1 MMKAGVKSLIIF
13 MAGFGASGGLTGAL
27 TYYFTKKKFM
37 KISDER
43 VKSLEEYIEE
53 LQMEKLARDLGYGS
67 VVSEEGETDGKEA
80 GSSEGEENYIP
91 KEDMNF
97 NPNRERPLSNIKAQN
112 DEAYIRYSQYSQ
124 NQSKIDERY
133 NQIAAELEH
142 PMDSGEDDEYE
153 REMAEAEE
161 WTKQANSVSPPII
174 LDENEY
180 DSTGYLDAEELI
192 YYTGDKTV
200 IDESEQII
208 TDVEAL
214 LGNTIHE
221 SGFDTN
227 SEKYLYVRNYRRSTD
242 YMVTKVHGSY
252 SDKDIY

>member
-112 DEAYIRYSQYSQ
+112 DEAYIREVLKKLTDLGAKS
-124 NQSKIDERY
+124 
-133 NQIAAELEH
+133 AALTGI
-142 PMDSGEDDEYE
+142 SFKDDEIGVYYYDGGVF
-153 REMAEAEE
+153 E
-161 WTKQANSVSPPII
+161 WMYCEFGAWLECVE
-174 LDENEY
+174 LCEY
-180 DSTGYLDAEELI
+180 A
-192 YYTGDKTV
+192 V
-200 IDESEQII
+200 
-208 TDVEAL
+208 
-214 LGNTIHE
+214 
-221 SGFDTN
+221 
-227 SEKYLYVRNYRRSTD
+227 
-242 YMVTKVHGSY
+242 
-252 SDKDIY
+252 